1 MIIDRLK
8 NAKLYYNLNDRMATA
23 FKFLIEKDLAKL
35 EVGKYEITEGDIYA
49 SVEEYQTKPK
59 EEGRWEGHRKYLDI
73 QYIIEGQELM
83 GCSDLERMK
92 VLEDY
97 NQEKDILFLEGKGN
111 FFTIKAGSFAVF
123 MPQDIHMPGR
133 AVNKAEGVKK
143 VVVKVKSD

>member
-1 MIIDRLK
+1 MIIDNLK

-23 FKFLIEKDLAKL
+23 FNFLAERDLSNL
-35 EVGKYEITEGDIYA
+35 EVGKYEIAGDDIYA

-83 GCSDLERMK
+83 GCSDLEGMK
-92 VLEDY
+92 ILEDY
-97 NQEKDILFLEGKGN
+97 NQKKDILFLEGEGD
-111 FFTIKAGSFAVF
+111 FFTIKAGNFAVF

-133 AVNKAEGVKK
+133 AVDKAERVKK
-143 VVVKVKSD
+143 VVVKVKLD